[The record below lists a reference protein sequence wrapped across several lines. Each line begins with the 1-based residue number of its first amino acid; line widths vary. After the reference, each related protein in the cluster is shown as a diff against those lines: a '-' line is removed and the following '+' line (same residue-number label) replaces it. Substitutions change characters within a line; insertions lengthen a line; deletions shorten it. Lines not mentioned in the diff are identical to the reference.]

1 VAVFWKQKAESDREN
16 FYENMEDHSKKRANE
31 IDLAIAKTVAMLG
44 SHSLPG
50 MRVEGSDR
58 IFRFV
63 MSTGH
68 YILYEDDGVDITIL
82 RVMR

>member
-1 VAVFWKQKAESDREN
+1 MAVFWKQKAESDREN